1 MPKNTDKK
9 GDAAMLNQEIF
20 KAEIMKINK
29 ILSQNAAI
37 VADELD
43 VYYEAVRNTDDEIF
57 KKAVANLISSW
68 ENANFK
74 IAPANILKEID
85 NIKFCGMS
93 EEEFVS
99 VAKTYK
105 TLGKTPEDIRLKNLI
120 ENVDEKVLAEGKIKF
135 LNNNSSVSEPALIAY
150 VV

>member
-1 MPKNTDKK
+1 
-9 GDAAMLNQEIF
+9 MLNQEIF

-57 KKAVANLISSW
+57 KKAVATLISSW

-85 NIKFCGMS
+85 NIKFCGMN

>member
-1 MPKNTDKK
+1 
-9 GDAAMLNQEIF
+9 MLSQEIF

-57 KKAVANLISSW
+57 KKAVVNLISSW

-74 IAPANILKEID
+74 ITPANILKEID
-85 NIKFCGMS
+85 SIKFCGMN

-135 LNNNSSVSEPALIAY
+135 LNNNSSASEPALIAY

>member
-1 MPKNTDKK
+1 
-9 GDAAMLNQEIF
+9 MLNQEIF

-85 NIKFCGMS
+85 NIKFCGMN

-105 TLGKTPEDIRLKNLI
+105 TLRKTPEDIRLKNLI